1 MATATAQAN
10 PLTSDISPPLPSSD
24 IESQQSEPESNEPA
38 NKAKEKIEEMEI
50 SKTIDLVR
58 SDPPIGPMISAICIS
73 FIQFMTFLSILYSTE
88 NGVDESQNQ
97 FFIIITLIFATIAIT
112 NAGIPLWVE
121 LMTGGISVVS
131 NIFKCRIQFLKILII
146 SFETTNFALLYVTAI
161 SVVPAQGTPLDIV
174 LNCTALII
182 ISELDD
188 GYFQCFPCQAPV
200 DQEYAKSAHKLEMT
214 LSKMKKVMYVLGL
227 IGNFF
232 VIVAVYS
239 VYYVNADS
247 DDL

>member
-1 MATATAQAN
+1 M
-10 PLTSDISPPLPSSD
+10 DIC
-24 IESQQSEPESNEPA
+24 
-38 NKAKEKIEEMEI
+38 
-50 SKTIDLVR
+50 KTIDLVR
-58 SDPPIGPMISAICIS
+58 CDPPIGPMITAICIS
-73 FIQFMTFLSILYSTE
+73 FIQFMTFISILYSTE
-88 NGVDESQNQ
+88 NGVDTSQNQ

-121 LMTGGISVVS
+121 LMTGGINVFL
-131 NIFKCRIQFLKILII
+131 NLFKCRIQLLKIII
-146 SFETTNFALLYVTAI
+146 IGFEVTNFALLFVTAI

-200 DQEYAKSAHKLEMT
+200 DQEYAKSAHKMEIT
-214 LSKMKKVMYVLGL
+214 LTKMKKVMYVLGL
-227 IGNFF
+227 IGNFLII
-232 VIVAVYS
+232 VIVYS
-239 VYYVNADS
+239 VYYANANS